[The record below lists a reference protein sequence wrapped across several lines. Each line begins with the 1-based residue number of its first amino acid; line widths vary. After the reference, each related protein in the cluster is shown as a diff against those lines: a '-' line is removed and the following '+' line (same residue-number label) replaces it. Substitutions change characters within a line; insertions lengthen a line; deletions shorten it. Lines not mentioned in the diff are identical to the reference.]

1 MNGVMTPQE
10 VADRLKLNKDTVLRL
25 IRSGK
30 LPAVKIG
37 SKTYRIT
44 EDALAAFMRGE
55 QPKTTKNTKSRKK
68 ES

>member
-30 LPAVKIG
+30 LPAAKIG

-55 QPKTTKNTKSRKK
+55 TPVVPEKPKNRKGK
-68 ES
+68 A